1 MNAKESRSGLRW
13 SAALLALQLA
23 SISAQAA
30 VLNLSPLMLS
40 VAPGERAAGLN
51 IGNQAQT
58 PTTLQ
63 VRLLS
68 WTQDGTRNL
77 YAPADGWVVSPPMVV
92 VPGNDTQLL
101 RVIRRELA
109 NAPVEQAYRVF
120 IDELPPAD
128 APSGGAVRVLMR
140 YSLPLF
146 VEASQPTLPD
156 VAWTLQSC
164 GKDWFLQAQNRGGR
178 HLKLLGYNIRQ
189 GEKTLARTDDGLLG
203 YVLAGQGFR
212 WALPDGVSA
221 PAGDA
226 GLTIAFKSAT
236 GDQEA
241 PLALVRDAAGC
252 ADQS

>member
-1 MNAKESRSGLRW
+1 MNAKESRPGLRW

-23 SISAQAA
+23 SIPAQAA

-178 HLKLLGYNIRQ
+178 
-189 GEKTLARTDDGLLG
+189 TSSCWATTSAR
-203 YVLAGQGFR
+203 ARKR
-212 WALPDGVSA
+212 WPA
-221 PAGDA
+221 PM
-226 GLTIAFKSAT
+226 TVCSAT
-236 GDQEA
+236 CWPDRA
-241 PLALVRDAAGC
+241 SAGRC
-252 ADQS
+252 PMASRRPPAMPA